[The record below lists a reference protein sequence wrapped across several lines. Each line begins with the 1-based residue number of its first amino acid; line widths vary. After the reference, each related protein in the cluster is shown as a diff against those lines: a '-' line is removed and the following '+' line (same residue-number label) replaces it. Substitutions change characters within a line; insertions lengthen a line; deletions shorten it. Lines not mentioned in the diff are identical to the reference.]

1 MHTHAVNAGHLIAFD
16 GLDGSGKTTQ
26 LARLALRLRAAGHDV
41 LETREPT
48 DGVWGRRVRAMARS
62 GERVAPEE
70 ELRWFLEDRAEHVER
85 DIAPALAAG
94 RTVLTDR
101 YTLATVAYQGAR
113 GLDWRELLADAEA
126 RFPLPDLVVLVEIEV
141 RAGMARIHARGE
153 PAEPS
158 FEEQSFLEQVAAV
171 FAELPCAYIERVAGA
186 GSVDVVE
193 ARVSAAVERRLPD
206 LF

>member
-141 RAGMARIHARGE
+141 RAGIARIHARGE

>member
-1 MHTHAVNAGHLIAFD
+1 VNAGHLIAFD

>member
-1 MHTHAVNAGHLIAFD
+1 VNGGHLIAFD

-126 RFPLPDLVVLVEIEV
+126 RFPLPDLVVLVEVEV

>member
-1 MHTHAVNAGHLIAFD
+1 MHTLAVNAGHLIAFD

-48 DGVWGRRVRAMARS
+48 DGVWGRRIRAMART

-70 ELRWFLEDRAEHVER
+70 ELHWFLEDRAEHVER

-94 RTVLTDR
+94 RSVLTDR

-126 RFPLPDLVVLVEIEV
+126 RFPLPDLVVLVEIEA

-153 PAEPS
+153 PVEPS
-158 FEEQSFLEQVAAV
+158 FEEQSFLERVAAV

>member
-126 RFPLPDLVVLVEIEV
+126 RFPLPDLVVLVEIEA

-153 PAEPS
+153 PVEPS
-158 FEEQSFLEQVAAV
+158 FEEQSFLERVAAV

>member
-1 MHTHAVNAGHLIAFD
+1 
-16 GLDGSGKTTQ
+16 
-26 LARLALRLRAAGHDV
+26 
-41 LETREPT
+41 
-48 DGVWGRRVRAMARS
+48 
-62 GERVAPEE
+62 
-70 ELRWFLEDRAEHVER
+70 
-85 DIAPALAAG
+85 
-94 RTVLTDR
+94 
-101 YTLATVAYQGAR
+101 
-113 GLDWRELLADAEA
+113 
-126 RFPLPDLVVLVEIEV
+126 
-141 RAGMARIHARGE
+141 MARIHARGE